1 MARER
6 ESRLVF
12 GKIFFDDWIEN
23 KSDKL
28 WELVGSRN
36 EFQTRKGDIY
46 WVFANAEKLNQING
60 YEGEYIFGK
69 LAKVKGD
76 FVHKKYDRKTGT
88 IIEELEKEGQEVKD
102 YSNFVIDYNK
112 NYIVFEERPFE
123 ISIKQFKENFLA
135 MYSQQFQEVF
145 GRLRIGVITEAARIF
160 EEIKKYDKVTKVKFS
175 IVYPNPR
182 DRPEYE
188 GVKKEMEK
196 MNAKKWASNIDGKE
210 NGLNVEDTHIGEG
223 LHLIEEGYGEDYTI
237 YVEKGRKKS
246 IITIDKIKRKVIRTE
261 GDNESIIK
269 TFLEELKEYIK
280 NKDRKR

>member
-1 MARER
+1 
-6 ESRLVF
+6 
-12 GKIFFDDWIEN
+12 
-23 KSDKL
+23 
-28 WELVGSRN
+28 
-36 EFQTRKGDIY
+36 
-46 WVFANAEKLNQING
+46 
-60 YEGEYIFGK
+60 
-69 LAKVKGD
+69 
-76 FVHKKYDRKTGT
+76 
-88 IIEELEKEGQEVKD
+88 
-102 YSNFVIDYNK
+102 
-112 NYIVFEERPFE
+112 
-123 ISIKQFKENFLA
+123 